1 MVVAIT
7 SGVSLICTILLWRSQ
22 KVARDTAA
30 CFDRI
35 EAVGFKSN
43 RQLRALDKSI
53 ALSVPPVH
61 VPDEPAATASKKT
74 FAKGLVLIGGF
85 GDMPHMWEGLA
96 ERASKAGWYTLAP
109 RTPGW
114 GRTDFKEANRV
125 SWTEWVLACRDGLVV
140 ARGLCEEVTIVAHS
154 TGAPV
159 AALVAEIFDVERLI
173 FTGPNFVSQAG
184 DRWAKKL
191 LLRPV
196 VGPLV
201 AKYLGTVVKKRRE
214 GRPVDSLNVASYPTA
229 FYLTCLPVH
238 TLRQMWLMQDQLSL
252 PWRVSGEVLML
263 MGESDQSVAPL
274 LEQADFVRPF
284 VPEGVPF
291 RACSIPNAA
300 HGLPTETEGVVDTV
314 AKIVLG
320 LGGGPGQ
327 DGVMDRLAADGT
339 PNGDEP
345 LANGD
350 GAH

>member
-7 SGVSLICTILLWRSQ
+7 SGISLLCSILLWRTQ
-22 KVARDTAA
+22 KVARDTAT

-35 EAVGFKSN
+35 EAVGFTSN

-53 ALSVPPVH
+53 ALSVPPAT
-61 VPDEPAATASKKT
+61 PTATAPKKT
-74 FAKGLVLIGGF
+74 FEKGLVLIGGF

-125 SWTEWVLACRDGLVV
+125 SWTDWVLACRDSLVV
-140 ARGLCEEVTIVAHS
+140 ARGLCEEVTVVAHS

-159 AALVAEIFDVERLI
+159 AALVAENFDVERLI

-191 LLRPV
+191 LLRPI

-201 AKYLGTVVKKRRE
+201 ATYLGTVVKKRRE

-238 TLRQMWLMQDQLSL
+238 TLRQMWILQDQLSL
-252 PWRVSGEVLML
+252 PWKVSGEVLLL

-274 LEQADFVRPF
+274 VEQADFVRPF
-284 VPEGVPF
+284 VPKGVPF

-314 AKIVLG
+314 AKVVLG
-320 LGGGPGQ
+320 LGGGAGH
-327 DGVMDRLAADGT
+327 DGMVDKLAAAANGT
-339 PNGDEP
+339 PTCNGGG
-345 LANGD
+345 ANGD
-350 GAH
+350 GAQ